1 MINVNLR
8 RYTFYQIL
16 LGVSKEPGVFY
27 FEAEP
32 MKFEFIDVIE
42 KFFFKNLFIVDL
54 FVKVG

>member
-16 LGVSKEPGVFY
+16 FGVSEEPGVFY